1 MQHARVTSFDGS
13 PEYRQQMDRQNERAL
28 VAWFAE
34 MHGRT
39 LHARRN
45 ARDFGL
51 VHRSVRHS
59 ARWCGQGITCKIRCQ
74 NKEQN
79 FEGEEAI
86 NLCLSQLR
94 KRNTKSKF
102 IKMQW
107 KCIEKN

>member
-1 MQHARVTSFDGS
+1 MLI
-13 PEYRQQMDRQNERAL
+13 QNS
-28 VAWFAE
+28 
-34 MHGRT
+34 GC
-39 LHARRN
+39 N
-45 ARDFGL
+45 YGL
-51 VHRSVRHS
+51 Q
-59 ARWCGQGITCKIRCQ
+59 CTEKCKIQCQ

-86 NLCLSQLR
+86 NLCLSQWR

>member
-1 MQHARVTSFDGS
+1 MLI
-13 PEYRQQMDRQNERAL
+13 QNS
-28 VAWFAE
+28 
-34 MHGRT
+34 GC
-39 LHARRN
+39 N
-45 ARDFGL
+45 YGL
-51 VHRSVRHS
+51 QCTENV
-59 ARWCGQGITCKIRCQ
+59 TCKIRCQ

-107 KCIEKN
+107 KCIKKIENKNFKINVPTYF

>member
-1 MQHARVTSFDGS
+1 MLI
-13 PEYRQQMDRQNERAL
+13 QNS
-28 VAWFAE
+28 
-34 MHGRT
+34 GC
-39 LHARRN
+39 N
-45 ARDFGL
+45 YGL
-51 VHRSVRHS
+51 QCTEKV
-59 ARWCGQGITCKIRCQ
+59 TCKIRCQ

-107 KCIEKN
+107 KCIEKNLK